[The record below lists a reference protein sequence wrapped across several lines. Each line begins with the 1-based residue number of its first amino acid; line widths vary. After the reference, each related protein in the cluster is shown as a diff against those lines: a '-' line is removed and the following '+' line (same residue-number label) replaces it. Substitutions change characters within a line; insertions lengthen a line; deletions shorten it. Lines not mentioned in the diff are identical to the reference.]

1 MKISVG
7 SKPRASLVLSVNCL
21 PIINGIRPF
30 ARTSSRIT
38 GVFSSNVDKT
48 SPLSASKI
56 FPLNGS
62 NMISC
67 PIFNLD
73 TSHSTGNAPES
84 SNVLKN
90 IGAIFPPKQNPPSFL
105 LGMHGISSPI
115 CQSTELVA
123 DFRDEPVPTTSPTK
137 TNGLPFFFKSSIVS
151 SGLSI
156 PSLVILYIA
165 NACNGISGLDQASVA
180 GDKSSVLIS
189 PGTL

>member
-1 MKISVG
+1 
-7 SKPRASLVLSVNCL
+7 
-21 PIINGIRPF
+21 
-30 ARTSSRIT
+30 
-38 GVFSSNVDKT
+38 
-48 SPLSASKI
+48 
-56 FPLNGS
+56 
-62 NMISC
+62 MISC

-151 SGLSI
+151 RGLSK
-156 PSLVILYIA
+156 PSLGILNIA